1 MSDNLA
7 IRRPQDPTKINLQ
20 EDWQV
25 TYWARAQ
32 GITADQ
38 LKRAVDE
45 VVPLVV
51 KVKGYL
57 GVR

>member
-20 EDWQV
+20 EDWEV
-25 TYWARAQ
+25 KYWTRAL
-32 GITADQ
+32 GVTADQ

-45 VVPLVV
+45 VGPLVV
-51 KVKGYL
+51 KVKSYL

>member
-20 EDWQV
+20 EEWEV
-25 TYWARAQ
+25 KYWTRAL
-32 GITADQ
+32 GVTADQ

-45 VVPLVV
+45 VGPLVV
-51 KVKGYL
+51 KVKSYL